1 MQPRERTRLL
11 HMLEAAEKAIA
22 FSAHR
27 TRKDL
32 ITNEEFSLAVVR
44 LLEIIGEAAKS
55 ISDETRE
62 QNPEIPWRAIASTR
76 NRLIHAYFSVD
87 LDIVWSIVRNDLP
100 LLVQNLQKMLSSYN
114 HSG

>member
-32 ITNEEFSLAVVR
+32 IANEEYSLAVVR
-44 LLEIIGEAAKS
+44 
-55 ISDETRE
+55 
-62 QNPEIPWRAIASTR
+62 
-76 NRLIHAYFSVD
+76 
-87 LDIVWSIVRNDLP
+87 NDLP
-100 LLVQNLQKMLSSYN
+100 ILVQNLQKMLD
-114 HSG
+114 